1 MDITLRPARST
12 DADFLTTMLVD
23 AAFWRVDGPSG
34 TVEGVLHNPEL
45 AHYVADWPQSG
56 DIGVVA
62 EMDQPVGAAWLR
74 YFTAEDPGYGFVDSS
89 IPEVAMG
96 VVRAKRGAG
105 VGRSMLNALIVAA
118 REAGTPALSLS
129 VESDND
135 AMGLY
140 RSTGFLPVTRA
151 NGSVTMT
158 LLL

>member
-1 MDITLRPARST
+1 MTHPRGSVDKRQNRKEDLCRDGSELRFTDPMDITLRPARST
-12 DADFLTTMLVD
+12 DADFLTTMLVA

-74 YFTAEDPGYGFVDSS
+74 YFTVEDPRCGFVDSS

-96 VVRAKRGAG
+96 VVRDKRGAG
-105 VGRSMLNALIVAA
+105 VGRSMLNALIAA
-118 REAGTPALSLS
+118 AAKQPHR
-129 VESDND
+129 
-135 AMGLY
+135 
-140 RSTGFLPVTRA
+140 R
-151 NGSVTMT
+151 
-158 LLL
+158 